1 MSLLNILCHIESLM
15 IINKYKY
22 KNIIFYLKNKTISNN
37 LLFKKMKKNICAKYQ
52 DKLDIL
58 IKRKLHLFIF

>member
-1 MSLLNILCHIESLM
+1 M

-52 DKLDIL
+52 DKLYIL